1 MGEWIEGSLGGE
13 VGLTLSLNASYGNV
27 SMLEQLHAV
36 LGAAGLNLETS
47 EGGGSADGA
56 QRVELRGEN
65 GHSLVM
71 GAGEMM
77 SRYDALCFECV
88 LICLC
93 LRCVCVC
100 LHGGVGHRVGWVGWV
115 GCLGEAGDGAV
126 TGQQDPQNFIP
137 GRGSIS
143 FSCASPCP
151 FP

>member
-1 MGEWIEGSLGGE
+1 
-13 VGLTLSLNASYGNV
+13 
-27 SMLEQLHAV
+27 MLEQLHAV
-36 LGAAGLNLETS
+36 LGAAGLDLETF

-56 QRVELRGEN
+56 QRVELRDEN

-100 LHGGVGHRVGWVGWV
+100 LRGGWVV
-115 GCLGEAGDGAV
+115 GSGGRVCLGGAGDGAV
-126 TGQQDPQNFIP
+126 TGQHDSQNFIP
-137 GRGSIS
+137 GRGNIS
-143 FSCASPCP
+143 FSCAPLCP